1 MRVRHLLFCLVL
13 DSLSACVQTALAV
26 IQQEKEVMLTQQPWL
41 FWHQCNVDILIYPQ
55 ELNLR
60 GNGFRGLPKQ
70 LEDRK
75 FARLRR
81 LDLSNNPLGG
91 EISISVQ
98 LTYQDAAKKME

>member
-1 MRVRHLLFCLVL
+1 MT
-13 DSLSACVQTALAV
+13 DLS
-26 IQQEKEVMLTQQPWL
+26 ILT
-41 FWHQCNVDILIYPQ
+41 ISIK

-91 EISISVQ
+91 EWEGRKEGRKEGKEV
-98 LTYQDAAKKME
+98 

>member
-1 MRVRHLLFCLVL
+1 M
-13 DSLSACVQTALAV
+13 
-26 IQQEKEVMLTQQPWL
+26 
-41 FWHQCNVDILIYPQ
+41 
-55 ELNLR
+55 R

>member
-1 MRVRHLLFCLVL
+1 MPFRI
-13 DSLSACVQTALAV
+13 SALSQRFRCGNRA
-26 IQQEKEVMLTQQPWL
+26 
-41 FWHQCNVDILIYPQ
+41 DILTDLTISIK

-91 EISISVQ
+91 EWW
-98 LTYQDAAKKME
+98 